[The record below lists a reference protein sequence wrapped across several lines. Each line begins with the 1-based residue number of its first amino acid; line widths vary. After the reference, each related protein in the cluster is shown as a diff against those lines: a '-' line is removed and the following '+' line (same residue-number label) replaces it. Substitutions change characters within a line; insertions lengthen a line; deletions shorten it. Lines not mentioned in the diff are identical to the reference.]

1 MGAVA
6 SNHKL
11 CDMRFETDRTQKP
24 MRFDTTF
31 YYHVGDDYPWQLL
44 FDEMRET
51 VELADELGHT
61 GLWLAEHH
69 FAWDGWY
76 RSASNPLMLG
86 AEVARWSDRLR
97 MGQCGLVL
105 PDWHPI
111 RLAED
116 IAFLDHMTKGRVDI
130 GIAPGINS
138 RACTQFHL
146 AADRKARDT
155 NRRLYEENAQILIK
169 VLENDSFEHQGE
181 FWKFPATD
189 WQETNPHGFD
199 TRFHGPNGKLEKLG
213 ISPGPYQKPRPRM
226 CAMSE
231 SPSSAECCARNGIG
245 TMSQSL
251 SLGRIGQNWQRY
263 QEVASQTQGRN
274 VGFGEG
280 LAIMRNTF
288 VAETM
293 QEALDNTRPGFQR
306 LFSWAAD
313 SPLHNRNN
321 SILPGEFASG
331 YEDQDWLEFQIN
343 IDAALVGT
351 PESVAA
357 QVQRLA
363 DFGCTHLAL
372 FLNIPGL
379 SFEQV
384 KNSLRLF
391 ATKVIPRIQSP
402 TTTRS
407 FHDPAN
413 SGDVQAAH

>member
-1 MGAVA
+1 
-6 SNHKL
+6 
-11 CDMRFETDRTQKP
+11 
-24 MRFDTTF
+24 MRFDTTL
-31 YYHVGDDYPWQLL
+31 YYHVGDNYSWSTL
-44 FDEMRET
+44 FDEMHET
-51 VELADELGHT
+51 VELLDELGYT

-76 RSASNPLMLG
+76 RSGSNPLLMG

-105 PDWHPI
+105 PDWHPL

-116 IAFLDHMTKGRVDI
+116 ISFLDQMTKGRVDI

-138 RACTQFHL
+138 RACSQFHP
-146 AADRKARDT
+146 AGDRRERDK

-169 VLENDSFEHQGE
+169 VLENESFEHEGE
-181 FWKFPATD
+181 FWKFPATE
-189 WQETNPHGFD
+189 WQDTIPHGFD
-199 TRFHGPNGKLEKLG
+199 SRFHSPEGKVRKLG
-213 ISPGPYQKPRPRM
+213 ISPGPYQNPRPGM
-226 CAMSE
+226 WAMSE
-231 SPSSAECCARNGIG
+231 SKSSAEFCASNGIG

-251 SLGRIGQNWQRY
+251 SLGRIGENWDHYRA
-263 QEVASQTQGRN
+263 VASQTQGRE

-288 VAETM
+288 VAESY
-293 QEALDNTRPGFQR
+293 EDALETARPGYNR
-306 LFSWAAD
+306 LFAWAKD
-313 SPLHNRNN
+313 SPLHIRSNAV
-321 SILPGEFASG
+321 LPQEFDAADD
-331 YEDQDWLEFQIN
+331 ELDWLEFQIK
-343 IDAALVGT
+343 IDSALVGT
-351 PESVAA
+351 PETVAA

-391 ATKVIPRIQSP
+391 ATEVMPRIQMPSSD
-402 TTTRS
+402 TAKR
-407 FHDPAN
+407 A
-413 SGDVQAAH
+413 G

>member
-1 MGAVA
+1 
-6 SNHKL
+6 
-11 CDMRFETDRTQKP
+11 
-24 MRFDTTF
+24 MRFDTTL
-31 YYHVGDDYPWQLL
+31 YYHVGDDYSWPLL
-44 FDEMRET
+44 FEEMRET
-51 VELADELGHT
+51 VELVDELGYT

-76 RSASNPLMLG
+76 RSGSNPLMLG
-86 AEVARWSDRLR
+86 AEVARWSNRLR

-116 IAFLDHMTKGRVDI
+116 IAFLDNMTKGRLDV

-146 AADRKARDT
+146 AGDRRDRDT
-155 NRRLYEENAQILIK
+155 NRRLYEESAQVLIK
-169 VLENDSFEHQGE
+169 VLENESFEHQGE

-189 WQETNPHGFD
+189 WQETNPHGLD
-199 TRFHGPNGKLEKLG
+199 SRFHGPNGELRKLG
-213 ISPGPYQKPRPRM
+213 ISPGPYQKPRPSM
-226 CAMSE
+226 WAMSE
-231 SPSSAECCARNGIG
+231 STSSAEFCARNQIG

-251 SLGRIGQNWQRY
+251 SLGRIRQNWGRY
-263 QEVASQTQGRN
+263 QEVASETQGRD

-280 LAIMRNTF
+280 LAIMRNTY
-288 VAETM
+288 VADTM
-293 QEALDNTRPGFQR
+293 EQALATARPGYQR
-306 LFSWAAD
+306 LFDWSPG
-313 SPLHNRNN
+313 SPLRVRKN
-321 SILPGEFASG
+321 SVLPEE
-331 YEDQDWLEFQIN
+331 YDERLETLDWLEFQIQ
-343 IDAALVGT
+343 IDSALVGT
-351 PESVAA
+351 PDSVAA

-391 ATKVIPRIQSP
+391 ATEVMPRIQSP
-402 TTTRS
+402 TKRS
-407 FHDPAN
+407 THAGSNPGHVQPA
-413 SGDVQAAH
+413 H

>member
-1 MGAVA
+1 
-6 SNHKL
+6 
-11 CDMRFETDRTQKP
+11 
-24 MRFDTTF
+24 MRFDTTL
-31 YYHVGDDYPWQLL
+31 YYHVGDDYSWPLL
-44 FDEMRET
+44 FDEMRQT
-51 VELADELGHT
+51 VELVDELGYT

-76 RSASNPLMLG
+76 RSGSNPLMLG

-97 MGQCGLVL
+97 LGQCGLVL

-116 IAFLDHMTKGRVDI
+116 VAFLDNMTRGRVDI

-138 RACTQFHL
+138 RACTQFHI
-146 AADRKARDT
+146 AADRKARDE

-169 VLENDSFEHQGE
+169 VLENEAFEHQGE

-189 WQETNPHGFD
+189 WQETNPHGLD
-199 TRFHGPNGKLEKLG
+199 SRFHGPNGELCKLG
-213 ISPGPYQKPRPRM
+213 ISPGPYQKPRPSIW
-226 CAMSE
+226 AMSE
-231 SPSSAECCARNGIG
+231 SVSSAEFCASHRIG

-251 SLGRIGQNWQRY
+251 SLGRMKQNWLRY
-263 QEVASQTQGRN
+263 QEVASETQQRD

-280 LAIMRNTF
+280 LAIMRNTYL
-288 VAETM
+288 ADTM
-293 QEALDNTRPGFQR
+293 EEALESARPGYQR
-306 LFSWAAD
+306 LFNWAAD
-313 SPLHNRNN
+313 SPLHNRKNALVPEEYDE
-321 SILPGEFASG
+321 S
-331 YEDQDWLEFQIN
+331 YETLDWLEFQIK
-343 IDAALVGT
+343 IDSALVGT
-351 PESVAA
+351 PDSVAA

-391 ATKVIPRIQSP
+391 ATEVIPRINLSTKGRADASP
-402 TTTRS
+402 
-407 FHDPAN
+407 D
-413 SGDVQAAH
+413 SGHVQAVH